1 MISDASGKKI
11 SVLPAE
17 FCRETLIK
25 LRENVDDGIYLRPG
39 EKLLGWAGFMF

>member
-1 MISDASGKKI
+1 MISGVTENEF

-25 LRENVDDGIYLRPG
+25 LRENIDDGIYLKPV